1 MSAKEKP
8 PQTTI
13 DSSTIAE
20 LAKKTC
26 PDCLPSADIARKAET
41 VGVNKANLN
50 TLNSVLLG
58 ILAGA
63 FIGLG
68 AMLCTLVTTQSGLGF
83 GLSRLVGGIVFCLG
97 LILVVIAGAELF
109 TGNTLLVMGWFSG
122 QISAGKVFKNWA
134 IVYFANLIGALGLVA
149 IVYASQQWSFNNNLV
164 GANAV
169 AIANAKVNIA
179 FWPALARGILCNAL
193 VCLAIW
199 MCFSGKTV
207 IDKILAILFPITAFV
222 AAGFEHSIAN
232 MYFIP
237 IGILLAQEPSV
248 LQAANLT
255 ASNVANLNLTGFIN
269 NLVPVTIGNII
280 GGSIM
285 VGAIYWVT
293 YLRQDN
299 AGFNLALQRWLATMA
314 PWRRPPPQPTTLPPA
329 VAPPLQP
336 ELAKTPLTAAVE
348 PVTVS
353 TGKALPELLATAVL
367 ARTVGDNSFFERL
380 AKSPETILKDYSLAE
395 EEKAALSSGDITWL
409 EKSIASLSNPMTTYA
424 VLKKYSGSMPAKN

>member
-1 MSAKEKP
+1 MSSVNEKQP
-8 PQTTI
+8 NTTI
-13 DSSTIAE
+13 GPTLDE
-20 LAKKTC
+20 LVRRTS
-26 PDCLPSADIARKAET
+26 PDCLPPPDIARKAET
-41 VGVNKANLN
+41 VGVSKANLN
-50 TLNSVLLG
+50 ALNSLLLG

-68 AMLCTLVTTQSGLGF
+68 AMLCTLVTTQSGLGY
-83 GLSRLVGGIVFCLG
+83 GLNKLVGGAVFSLG

-122 QISAGKVFKNWA
+122 RINFGKVLRNWA
-134 IVYFANLIGALGLVA
+134 IVYFANLIGAIGLVA

-169 AIANAKVNIA
+169 AIASAKVNIT

-199 MCFSGKTV
+199 MSFSGKSV
-207 IDKILAILFPITAFV
+207 IDKIMAIIFPITAFV

-255 ASNVANLNLTGFIN
+255 AASVANLNLAGFIS

-299 AGFNLALQRWLATMA
+299 AGFKLALEHWLTTIM
-314 PWRRPPPQPTTLPPA
+314 PWRRPVQPAISSPVSGPVPSGETIATETRPA
-329 VAPPLQP
+329 NINRR
-336 ELAKTPLTAAVE
+336 
-348 PVTVS
+348 
-353 TGKALPELLATAVL
+353 KALPDLLATAVL
-367 ARTVGDNSFFERL
+367 ARAAGDSSFFERL
-380 AKSPETILKDYSLAE
+380 ARSPETVLNDYNLTE
-395 EEKAALSSGDITWL
+395 DEKAALSSGDITWL
-409 EKSIASLSNPMTTYA
+409 EKTIASLPNPMTTYM
-424 VLKKYSGSMPAKN
+424 VLKRYSASPPTKN

>member
-1 MSAKEKP
+1 MNVKEP
-8 PQTTI
+8 PKTTI
-13 DSSTIAE
+13 DPSIAE
-20 LAKKTC
+20 LAKKAC
-26 PDCLPSADIARKAET
+26 PDCLPAAEIARKAET
-41 VGVNKANLN
+41 AGVNKANLN

-83 GLSRLVGGIVFCLG
+83 GLNKLVGGVVFCLG
-97 LILVVIAGAELF
+97 LILVVVAGAELF

-122 QISAGKVFKNWA
+122 QIGAGKVFKNWT
-134 IVYFANLIGALGLVA
+134 IVYFANLVGALGLVA
-149 IVYASQQWSFNNNLV
+149 IVYASQQWSFSNNLV

-255 ASNVANLNLTGFIN
+255 ASSVANLNLTGFIG

-280 GGSIM
+280 GGSLM
-285 VGAIYWVT
+285 VGTIYWVT

-299 AGFNLALQRWLATMA
+299 AGFSLALQRWLMTLT
-314 PWRRPPPQPTTLPPA
+314 PWRRPTEPTTSSPSAVPA
-329 VAPPLQP
+329 LQP
-336 ELAKTPLTAAVE
+336 VPALAPVTAAAE
-348 PVTVS
+348 PVTAS
-353 TGKALPELLATAVL
+353 AGKALPELLATAVL
-367 ARTVGDNSFFERL
+367 ARTIGDKSFFERL
-380 AKSPETILKDYSLAE
+380 AKSPETVLKDYNLAE
-395 EEKAALSSGDITWL
+395 EEKAAFSSGDISWL
-409 EKSIASLSNPMTTYA
+409 EKNIASLSNPMTTYA
-424 VLKKYSGSMPAKN
+424 VLKKYSGSMPTKN